1 MPAISS
7 LSLSVIYAEY
17 AVLSPLLF
25 VFDPF
30 VVTIFAGC
38 YYIFIT
44 GFISFD
50 WLDYA
55 VILINNYY

>member
-50 WLDYA
+50 
-55 VILINNYY
+55 